1 MESYND
7 ISVYALLLKGDSFG
21 EWVYD
26 DEGKI
31 NNGKP
36 FVIYTDTVRAFM
48 DAVEKKEQK
57 FETVLEKS
65 REGALKGEAEKE
77 VAFALLKSV
86 VGSEKY
92 APGTVLSRLKD
103 GTIQSILSK
112 L

>member
-36 FVIYTDTVRAFM
+36 FVIYTETVRAFM
-48 DAVEKKEQK
+48 DAVEKKG
-57 FETVLEKS
+57 T
-65 REGALKGEAEKE
+65 E
-77 VAFALLKSV
+77 V
-86 VGSEKY
+86 
-92 APGTVLSRLKD
+92 
-103 GTIQSILSK
+103 
-112 L
+112 